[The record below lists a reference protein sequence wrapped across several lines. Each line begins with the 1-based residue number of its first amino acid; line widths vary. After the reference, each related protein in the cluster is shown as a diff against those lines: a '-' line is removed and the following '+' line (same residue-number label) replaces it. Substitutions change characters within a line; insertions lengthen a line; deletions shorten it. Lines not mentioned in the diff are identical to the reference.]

1 VSHAR
6 TLWEEGR
13 EPGRQVIALGLACT
27 LTAVVLELV
36 IGDRLGL
43 LFDACFVLICLALA
57 LRVRPSDFFT
67 VGVLPPLLML
77 AVFVLLAVVSPTAIA
92 EADDSAIQAVVSGL
106 ATHAG
111 ALILGYALCLATL
124 AMRQRVLA
132 GRAAARAAAS
142 PRVEW
147 RQRTVSLRPEPEPTD
162 ERDGS

>member
-27 LTAVVLELV
+27 LTAVVLDLML
-36 IGDRLGL
+36 GDRLGL
-43 LFDACFVLICLALA
+43 LFDVCFVLICLALA
-57 LRVRPSDFFT
+57 LRVRPTDFFT

-77 AVFVLLAVVSPTAIA
+77 AVFVLLAVVSRTAIA
-92 EADDSAIQAVVSGL
+92 DRDDSPIQAVVSGL

-111 ALILGYALCLATL
+111 ALILGYVLCLATL

-132 GRAAARAAAS
+132 ARGAARAAES
-142 PRVEW
+142 PKIEW
-147 RQRTVSLRPEPEPTD
+147 RQRTSSMRPESTD
-162 ERDGS
+162 QGDGS